1 MGRLIKGRHRAA
13 KGGSPVRAK
22 GGRGKHKINSALD
35 AYPLGDEGE
44 WTVSR
49 HRAKINHIV
58 LRESPSE
65 ASEHRC

>member
-1 MGRLIKGRHRAA
+1 VFPLLR
-13 KGGSPVRAK
+13 
-22 GGRGKHKINSALD
+22 KHNNSALD